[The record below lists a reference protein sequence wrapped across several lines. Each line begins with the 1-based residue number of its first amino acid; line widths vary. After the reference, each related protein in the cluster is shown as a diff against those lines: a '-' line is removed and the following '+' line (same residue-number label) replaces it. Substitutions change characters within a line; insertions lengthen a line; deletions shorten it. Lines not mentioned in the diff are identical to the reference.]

1 MDFFNNVYKIILP
14 EGEVKTVHDN
24 NNNLLWQKAKIYGVS
39 WAGGT
44 SPSMTRTDDSKSFTS
59 PVIGRGTAKGSS
71 PFDNC
76 YPWSK
81 ITTETISGNVLVK
94 IPKFWYKWTKSGA
107 TMKLQIA
114 DKPVP
119 NFLVSPMHADRGD
132 GKGERN
138 YAYIGKYKCNS
149 SYKSVAN
156 AALANNMTIGTA
168 RTSIKN
174 LGAGFYQQDFASFW
188 TLRMLFLV
196 EWATWDGQTT
206 LSATSNFDSIAN
218 IKTGETASMAYHT
231 GISANGHSVQY
242 RYVEDPW
249 SNLLEWLD
257 GIYFSGTNIYCIKN
271 PTKFATGSNGT
282 KIGTRDTGYGYIKS
296 WTIPTTSGFEY
307 ALFPEDVVTA
317 ISYTM
322 DGYYYEA
329 QGTTVYIGGSRI
341 PMAVHGPFFFYTDF
355 TASSTSTSITSRI
368 MYLP

>member
-39 WAGGT
+39 WAGGA
-44 SPSMTRTDDSKSFTS
+44 SPSMTRTDDSKNFTS
-59 PVIGRGTAKGSS
+59 PVIGKGATKGSS

-81 ITTETISGNVLVK
+81 ITTQTVSGNVLVK

-119 NFLVSPMHADRGD
+119 NFLVSPMHADRED
-132 GKGERN
+132 GKGERD

-174 LGAGFYQQDFASFW
+174 LGTGFYQQDFASFW

-296 WTIPTTSGFEY
+296 WTIPTASGFEY

-317 ISYTM
+317 TSYTM

-329 QGTTVYIGGSRI
+329 QGTTVYIGGSRT

-355 TASSTSTSITSRI
+355 TASSTSASITSRI